1 MTDHASLWMT
11 DAPAID
17 SDPFPG
23 DDRIHD
29 LVVVGA
35 GITGLTA
42 AVLFARRGQ
51 DVVVVEARD
60 VGSVAT
66 GHTTAKVSQLQGTML
81 QRIRGRNTASTLAA
95 YVESQAAAFDWLAGF
110 AAVTGVGFERREA
123 FTYAASPDGRDKV
136 EAEYRHRALAWPRGR
151 PDRRRRTALPDIW
164 CGADARAGSNRPPP
178 ASGGPGRRVAPAR
191 GNAGDGCARDGRRVS
206 PLRRS
211 RHRPYPFRGSPA
223 RRVVLATGSP
233 ILDRGLYFAKLAAH
247 RSYAQA
253 WRVPEQSLPGGMF
266 LGVEQPTRSLR
277 DARGLLLSGGSGHG
291 TGRRASEREAAD
303 ELAAWTQRWWPGA
316 ELVAEWSAQ
325 DYLTPH
331 GVPFVGWL
339 PRGGGKVYLATG
351 FSKWGMTNGVATAL
365 TLVADILGDSTQW
378 QRALHRRM
386 TLPAAVA
393 VGIGENLAVGSWYA
407 RSWAKALAHPAPAE
421 TIEGHGEVGRRG
433 IVPTGV
439 STVDGVT
446 NAVCAVCP
454 HLGAVVQWNDFERSW
469 DCPAHGSRF
478 APDGTQLEG
487 PAKRGLSSREGAY
500 RNPAPAGTPVTP

>member
-11 DAPAID
+11 DAPAIP

-23 DDRIHD
+23 DDRVHD
-29 LVVVGA
+29 LIVVGA

-51 DVVVVEARD
+51 DVVVVDAREA
-60 VGSVAT
+60 GSVAT

-81 QRIRGRNTASTLAA
+81 QRIRSRNTASTLAA
-95 YVESQAAAFDWLAGF
+95 YIESQAAGFDWLAGF
-110 AAVTGVGFERREA
+110 AAVTGVGFERRDA
-123 FTYAASPDGRDKV
+123 FSYAATPEGREKV
-136 EAEYRHRALAWPRGR
+136 EAEQRIAHAHGLEVELVEDAGLPFPTYGAVRLHEQGQIDPLKLLAALAVELREHGGTLVTGARVTGVGSPRFGDHATVHTTAGR
-151 PDRRRRTALPDIW
+151 L
-164 CGADARAGSNRPPP
+164 RAG
-178 ASGGPGRRVAPAR
+178 
-191 GNAGDGCARDGRRVS
+191 
-206 PLRRS
+206 
-211 RHRPYPFRGSPA
+211 
-223 RRVVLATGSP
+223 RVVLATGTP

-253 WRVPEQSLPGGMF
+253 WRVPTDQLPGGMF
-266 LGVEQPTRSLR
+266 LNVEQPTRSLR
-277 DARGLLLSGGSGHG
+277 DARGLLLTGGNGHG
-291 TGRRASEREAAD
+291 VGRRASEREAAD
-303 ELAAWTQRWWPGA
+303 ELAGWTQQWWPGA

-325 DYLTPH
+325 DYMTPH

-365 TLVADILGDSTQW
+365 TLVGDILGESTQW

-386 TLPAAVA
+386 TLPAAIA

-407 RSWAKALAHPAPAE
+407 RSWAKALAHPAPTE

-439 STVDGVT
+439 STVEGAT

-454 HLGAVVQWNDFERSW
+454 HLGAVVQWNDFENSW

-478 APDGTQLEG
+478 APDGTLLEG
-487 PAKRGLSSREGAY
+487 PSKRNLRAI
-500 RNPAPAGTPVTP
+500 T

>member
-1 MTDHASLWMT
+1 MTGFDHASLWQS
-11 DAPAID
+11 DAAAIG
-17 SDPFPG
+17 SDTL
-23 DDRIHD
+23 DDRVHD
-29 LVVVGA
+29 LEVVGA

-51 DVVVVEARD
+51 DVVVLEARE
-60 VGSVAT
+60 VGAVTT

-81 QRIRGRNTASTLAA
+81 QRIRSRTTASVLAA
-95 YVESQAAAFDWLAGF
+95 YVESQRAAFDWLAGF
-110 AAVTGVGFERREA
+110 TDGLEHRDAYTYASTPGGREKVEAEHRLARAHGLATELIPDAGLPFPTYGAVRLPAQAQLDPMRLLAQLAAELRALGGTIVTGVRVTGVG
-123 FTYAASPDGRDKV
+123 AAR
-136 EAEYRHRALAWPRGR
+136 LA
-151 PDRRRRTALPDIW
+151 DHATVYTTAGIV
-164 CGADARAGSNRPPP
+164 R
-178 ASGGPGRRVAPAR
+178 
-191 GNAGDGCARDGRRVS
+191 
-206 PLRRS
+206 
-211 RHRPYPFRGSPA
+211 A
-223 RRVVLATGSP
+223 RRVVLATGTP

-253 WRVPEQSLPGGMF
+253 WRVPEDALPGGMY

-277 DARGLLLSGGSGHG
+277 DARGLLLTGGNGHG
-291 TGRRASEREAAD
+291 VGRRSSPREAAD
-303 ELAAWTQRWWPGA
+303 ELADWTREHWPAA

-365 TLVADILGDSTQW
+365 TLVGDVLGETTGW
-378 QRALHRRM
+378 QRTLHRRV
-386 TLPAAVA
+386 TLPAAIA

-407 RSWAKALAHPAPAE
+407 RSWAKALTHPLPAA

-433 IVPTGV
+433 IVPTAV
-439 STVDGVT
+439 STVDGAT
-446 NAVCAVCP
+446 NTVCAVCP

-478 APDGTQLEG
+478 APDGTVLEG
-487 PAKRGLSSREGAY
+487 PARRGLR
-500 RNPAPAGTPVTP
+500 PTP